1 MGQRSLEAQTLRS
14 YGVPDA
20 WFDELRRYGRLSDFH
35 GGPPLRRGAVALMG
49 LAVLAFLV
57 RRTRTSRGD
66 LLDLPARTLIIGL
79 ILLIAVPSKWPW
91 HFGALM
97 GIAAIAVATE
107 THRIR
112 SDDHR
117 PRSWQARWLLAVA
130 AITVAI
136 AWSWGPRELWTLLDT
151 NTVDWTPDSVDLIL
165 DSCGGSSGTSPIRS
179 DGRLA
184 AAPTPVERRTLARC
198 VFGGADPC
206 CADTCVYGRGVG
218 RRRSTF
224 GVDAG
229 KTKRGIP
236 SRRCGLRVGRH
247 SLDSAAELDETAARN
262 DKRAHAGPQIRL
274 GTGHTSATPR
284 AVPAPPARDL
294 DRSALR
300 GSARAQPCHLDCSSL
315 VIRAVATSSRSN
327 GASANAPASIAL
339 VAGGSPPIRPPSPRE
354 FPRGASSLQV
364 SFRRVPAPRE
374 RRANHPSQ
382 RLCFDLR
389 ACGHVAG
396 HVSDA
401 AARPATTKRRVNS
414 PCRSAVPH
422 VHAVRRP
429 AHTWGWAFGHTS
441 VHRLAQLRLD
451 PGPRVPRRL
460 PDEPIS
466 WHHRPPRRRESFDRR
481 HQAGRSASY
490 LAS

>member
-1 MGQRSLEAQTLRS
+1 MRPEPFTALLVTLVFACAVAFARSESSAALALATGLIPLAATGHHAGLLTAAPLLAIGPQLISWIRRNPAAATALVTAAFALLLLLAFLGADVGQRSLEAQTLRS

-130 AITVAI
+130 SITVAI

-151 NTVDWTPDSVDLIL
+151 NTVDWTPDSAISFSTVAAALPVL
-165 DSCGGSSGTSPIRS
+165 LLFVLMAALRLRRRPSSDAPWRVAS
-179 DGRLA
+179 LA
-184 AAPTPVERRTLARC
+184 APILVVPILVFTVAVLA
-198 VFGGADPC
+198 AD
-206 CADTCVYGRGVG
+206 AARL
-218 RRRSTF
+218 

-247 SLDSAAELDETAARN
+247 SLDSAAEFDETAARN

-274 GTGHTSATPR
+274 GTAHTSATPR
-284 AVPAPPARDL
+284 AVPAPPAGTWIGQLSVVQHGHSRATRTVPRWL
-294 DRSALR
+294 SERWR
-300 GSARAQPCHLDCSSL
+300 QARARMGQ
-315 VIRAVATSSRSN
+315 
-327 GASANAPASIAL
+327 APT
-339 VAGGSPPIRPPSPRE
+339 
-354 FPRGASSLQV
+354 
-364 SFRRVPAPRE
+364 
-374 RRANHPSQ
+374 H
-382 RLCFDLR
+382 
-389 ACGHVAG
+389 
-396 HVSDA
+396 
-401 AARPATTKRRVNS
+401 
-414 PCRSAVPH
+414 
-422 VHAVRRP
+422 
-429 AHTWGWAFGHTS
+429 
-441 VHRLAQLRLD
+441 
-451 PGPRVPRRL
+451 PRRS
-460 PDEPIS
+460 P
-466 WHHRPPRRRESFDRR
+466 W
-481 HQAGRSASY
+481 
-490 LAS
+490 